1 MRMDIQ
7 RRFVLAALLLPL
19 SIAIVTNAYAQAGAA
34 EVVEFYNP
42 NLDHYFITS
51 NAVEAAAIDN
61 GGAGPDWS
69 RTGNRFKTGGNTAVC
84 RFYGSQSPGP
94 NSHFYT
100 ADAGECASLRQL
112 QMSTPASQ
120 KRWNFESLDFQTTVP
135 VGGACPAGTTP
146 VFRAYNNGFARNV
159 DSNHRISSSQAA
171 IQQVVARGW
180 SNEGVVM
187 CAVNSAGN
195 PVEVTI
201 SSGTLLLVPGE
212 SRDVYVTITP
222 RNGFTGSVSLVV
234 SGLPAGVSQQL
245 SSGAATVGPDAVSIA
260 LRFIVSGSALATVN
274 PGIVSVNGRSSGGSS
289 SLATLALGIAAPG
302 DAVARRLGA
311 VAAVE
316 ERCREL
322 SRQSLPPTAFLQ
334 GVAAFMATR
343 PEYQASGVDL
353 ETLSA
358 WGRFVDGR
366 LHIVAANREP
376 SSLALGGDEP
386 NVGLKA
392 GAELPAAT
400 KARLLHSFGPNFE
413 GQTPVDEM
421 RGYLNGKGWTVR
433 AGPEGS
439 AEVAMLKGTSGDGF
453 FYFNTHGGRGEV
465 ADPSEPDGKMYS
477 IQTSTLVS
485 ADAEQTFDSDI
496 QAFRLVHFTARN
508 GEQIRIFGI
517 PVMADWDTRYGITYR
532 FVDAYMRFTNASV
545 VMINACF
552 SSRNSAFVN
561 AFLRQG
567 AGVYL
572 GWSEKLSAGTAY
584 KSAPYFVDRMLG
596 ANQHSDKES
605 PPQRAFPYDLVLQD
619 MAKKGLDTDPPT
631 GGKLQATRRTGLLY
645 PPIFAP
651 SIRYVR
657 MDEFEELLTLVGEF
671 GADQPKVTVGGTE
684 IAPKSW
690 SPADIVIPLPRT
702 GAGANGDVI
711 VEVRGVKSNARQL
724 TEWSIPLKYSWI
736 NAYDTLGHKF
746 EGTGKIRYRADVGG
760 YRLLPAETPKY
771 IARGGAPTK
780 DSALPVTASG
790 AHTDNGCTSTLSG
803 TGNYVSPAALNG
815 VPGTVLAGGF
825 RIAGDTKQAALG
837 MAFGALT
844 SPHTM
849 TLAGRDCSG
858 AFPIAATMGLLDG
871 ITNLPVDQSDT
882 PVQFQLWA
890 LQFTLD
896 AQFAMPALSRSYS
909 DFGGTIIVSWTAVPA
924 QTPPRDTEDA
934 GK

>member
-1 MRMDIQ
+1 MAIQ
-7 RRFVLAALLLPL
+7 RRFVLAALLLSI
-19 SIAIVTNAYAQAGAA
+19 SIAVVTGAYAQAGAA
-34 EVVEFYNP
+34 DVVEFFNP
-42 NLDHYFITS
+42 NLDHYFITA
-51 NAVEAAAIDN
+51 NAVEATAIDN
-61 GGAGPDWS
+61 GGAGPGWS
-69 RTGNRFKTGGNTAVC
+69 RTGNSFKAGGDTAVC

-100 ADAGECASLRQL
+100 ADAGECASLKQL
-112 QMSTPASQ
+112 QASTPASQ
-120 KRWNFESLDFQTTVP
+120 KRWNFESLDFQAIAP

-159 DSNHRISSSQAA
+159 DSNHRITSSRAA

-187 CAVNSAGN
+187 CAVAGAGN

-212 SRDVYVTITP
+212 SRDVYITITP
-222 RNGFTGSVSLVV
+222 RNGFTGSVALVV
-234 SGLPAGVSQQL
+234 SGLPVGVSQQL
-245 SSGAATVGPDAVSIA
+245 SSGDVLVGPDAVSIA
-260 LRFIVSGSALATVN
+260 LRFIVSGSAPATVN
-274 PGIVSVNGRSSGGSS
+274 PGIVSVNGRTSGGSG
-289 SLATLALGIAAPG
+289 SLATLALGIATPG
-302 DAVARRLGA
+302 DPVARRLGA

-322 SRQSLPPTAFLQ
+322 SRQSLSPAAFLQ

-343 PEYQASGVDL
+343 PEYQASGVDQ
-353 ETLSA
+353 ETLTA

-366 LHIVAANREP
+366 VHIVAANREP
-376 SSLALGGDEP
+376 SPLVSSGDERAP
-386 NVGLKA
+386 GLKA

-413 GQTPVDEM
+413 GQTPVDQM

-433 AGPEGS
+433 AGPDG
-439 AEVAMLKGTSGDGF
+439 AADVDMLKGTSGDGF
-453 FYFNTHGGRGEV
+453 FYLNTHGGRGEV

-485 ADAEQTFDSDI
+485 ADAEKALDSDI
-496 QAFRLVHFTARN
+496 QALRLVHFTARN
-508 GEQIRIFGI
+508 GDQIRILGI

-567 AGVYL
+567 AGLYL
-572 GWSEKLSAGTAY
+572 GWSEKLSASTAY
-584 KSAPYFVDRMLG
+584 QSAPYFVDRMLG
-596 ANQHSDKES
+596 ANQYSDKES

-619 MAKKGLDTDPPT
+619 MAKKGLDTDSST
-631 GGKLQATRRTGLLY
+631 GAKLQATKRTGLPY

-657 MDEFEELLTLVGEF
+657 MDEYQELLTLVGEF

-690 SPADIVIPLPRT
+690 SPADIVVPLPRT
-702 GAGANGDVI
+702 GAGASGDVI

-724 TEWSIPLKYSWI
+724 SEWSIPLKYSWI
-736 NAYDTLGHKF
+736 DAYGTTGHKF

-760 YRLLPAETPKY
+760 YRLVPAEAPKY

-780 DSALPVTASG
+780 DSALPITASG
-790 AHTDNGCTSTLSG
+790 SHTDGDCTRTLSG
-803 TGNYVSPAALNG
+803 SGNYVSPAFLNG
-815 VPGTVLAGGF
+815 VPGTVLASGF

-837 MAFGALT
+837 MGFGAIT

-849 TLAGRDCSG
+849 TLTGRGCSG
-858 AFPIAATMGLLDG
+858 VFPIAATMALLDG
-871 ITNLPVDQSDT
+871 VANLLADQSDM
-882 PVQFQLWA
+882 PSQFPLPA

-896 AQFAMPALSRSYS
+896 AQFGMPALSRSYP
-909 DFGGTIIVSWTAVPA
+909 DVGGTINVSWTAVPA
-924 QTPPRDTEDA
+924 QTPPRDTADA